1 MPGSLLGSLV
11 HLTVHLM
18 NVRYHLWL
26 KPSRE
31 ASDQFAD
38 VIRQLAL
45 NLNAPTFEPHITL
58 LGNVHGS
65 EAEHMA
71 RSKELARRLSPFP
84 ITVNRAAFGDD
95 YFHCV
100 FLVVDMTPPVLHA
113 HTLAR
118 QIFHQKKDN
127 RYLPH
132 ISLVYGQYSES
143 WKKDII
149 ARLSAS
155 LCLPFEASHL
165 SLIRARSEDPK
176 TCEEVWGGIIGER
189 SGT

>member
-1 MPGSLLGSLV
+1 
-11 HLTVHLM
+11 M

-38 VIRQLAL
+38 VIQQLAL
-45 NLNAPTFEPHITL
+45 DLNAPTFEPHITL

-71 RSKELARRLSPFP
+71 RSKELARRLAPCPSP
-84 ITVNRAAFGDD
+84 ITVSGPAFGDD

-118 QIFHQKKDN
+118 QIFHQKEDN

-132 ISLVYGQYSES
+132 ISLVYGRYSENR
-143 WKKDII
+143 KKDII
-149 ARLSAS
+149 SRLPAS

-176 TCEEVWGGIIGER
+176 DWQEVWGGIIGER